1 MWKWGLLT
9 WRWLLLIGVLA
20 VILLVA
26 IRRDIGYE
34 KTYTGDLRNRVTG
47 ARLVRD
53 GRSPYFYKWAP
64 GDGLRYY
71 DPANFDRMKPS
82 NMTSTPMLYHLLS
95 PLVELPQAEI
105 SKVWLGIEYLILIGL
120 ALFALLRAPA
130 DVDRQAV
137 LLTAG
142 LVLLTNGWKSHVSV
156 GQTYLCIP
164 LFAMLFLVFWQKVE
178 LPIWGFAAGVAA
190 VCLVSIRPNTLLF
203 FVPFLWL
210 LSRRP
215 RAWLGCFFLPPLL
228 FACWLLVSP
237 HERGL
242 WSDYFSNI
250 SEAAKF
256 EQQPDVYGVQNPTPD
271 PHYTHWEGIDMI
283 QAARADSIS
292 RIRTPV
298 YSENGNVFVL
308 FRLVL
313 HRSLSRA
320 TLAVLAAIGT
330 AALILLYWLRL
341 SPADR
346 QQVPRAAIFGCCLFM
361 IPDLFSPIYRHQYY
375 TVQWIL
381 PLLLAATL
389 VSSRDRRWFIVLLG
403 ALLLDIV
410 HLGFIKMENTIG
422 EYIWFFTLAALSL
435 TPGGRT
441 ASKPPQTSLS
451 ADR

>member
-1 MWKWGLLT
+1 MWKWGLLA
-9 WRWLLLIGVLA
+9 GALA

-34 KTYTGDLRNRVTG
+34 KTFTGDLRNRVTG
-47 ARLVRD
+47 ARLVKD

-71 DPANFDRMKPS
+71 DPANFDRMRPS
-82 NMTSTPMLYHLLS
+82 NMTSTPLLYHLLS
-95 PLVELPQAEI
+95 PLVDLPEAEI

-120 ALFALLRAPA
+120 AVFAFLRAPTVL
-130 DVDRQAV
+130 DKQAV

-142 LVLLTNGWKSHVSV
+142 LMLLTNGWKSHISV

-164 LFAMLFLVFWQKVE
+164 LFAMLFLVFWRKE
-178 LPIWGFAAGVAA
+178 TLPAWGFAAGVAA
-190 VCLVSIRPNTLLF
+190 VCLVTIRPNTLLF
-203 FVPFLWL
+203 FVPFFWL
-210 LSRRP
+210 LRHRS
-215 RAWLGCFFLPPLL
+215 RAWLGCFFLPLLL
-228 FACWLLVSP
+228 FACWLLFSP

-242 WSDYFSNI
+242 WSDYFRNI

-256 EQQPDVYGVQNPTPD
+256 EQQPDVYGVDTNPRD
-271 PHYTHWEGIDMI
+271 PHFTQWEGIDMAR
-283 QAARADSIS
+283 AARADSIS
-292 RIRTPV
+292 RIRTPF

-313 HRSLSRA
+313 HRSLSR
-320 TLAVLAAIGT
+320 TVLAVLAVLCT
-330 AALILLYWLRL
+330 AALILLYWLRVPPGYREQL
-341 SPADR
+341 
-346 QQVPRAAIFGCCLFM
+346 PRAAIVGCCLFM
-361 IPDLFSPIYRHQYY
+361 IPDVFSPIYRHQYY

-389 VSSRDRRWFIVLLG
+389 VSTRDRRWFLLLLG

-410 HLGFIKMENTIG
+410 HVGFIKMENTIG
-422 EYIWFFTLAALSL
+422 EYAWFLTLVALSL
-435 TPGGRT
+435 TPGGRMPSKQPP
-441 ASKPPQTSLS
+441 ASVS

>member
-9 WRWLLLIGVLA
+9 GVLA

-26 IRRDIGYE
+26 VRRDIGYE

-47 ARLVRD
+47 ARLVKD

-95 PLVELPQAEI
+95 PLADLPETEI
-105 SKVWLGIEYLILIGL
+105 SKGWLAIEYLILISL
-120 ALFALLRAPA
+120 VLFAFSRAPTA
-130 DVDRQAV
+130 MDKQAV
-137 LLTAG
+137 LLAAG
-142 LVLLTNGWKSHVSV
+142 LLLLTNGWKSHISV

-164 LFAMLFLVFWQKVE
+164 LLAMLFLVFWRKE
-178 LPIWGFAAGVAA
+178 TFPAWGFAAGVAA
-190 VCLVSIRPNTLLF
+190 VCLVSIRPNTALF
-203 FVPFLWL
+203 FVPFLCL
-210 LSRRP
+210 LRHRSRV
-215 RAWLGCFFLPPLL
+215 WLGCLFLPPLL
-228 FACWLLVSP
+228 FACWLLFSP
-237 HERGL
+237 HERRL
-242 WSDYFSNI
+242 WSDYFRNI
-250 SEAAKF
+250 GEAAKF
-256 EQQPDVYGVQNPTPD
+256 EQQPEVYGVDTNPRD
-271 PHYTHWEGIDMI
+271 PHFTQWEGIDMI

-292 RIRTPV
+292 RIRTPL

-308 FRLVL
+308 SRLIL
-313 HRSLSRA
+313 HRSLSRMS
-320 TLAVLAAIGT
+320 LAVCAVIGT
-330 AALILLYWLRL
+330 VVLILLYWLRV
-341 SPADR
+341 SPGYR
-346 QQVPRAAIFGCCLFM
+346 EQVTRAAIFGCCLFM

-389 VSSRDRRWFIVLLG
+389 VSTRDRRWFIVLLG
-403 ALLLDIV
+403 ALLLDVV

-422 EYIWFFTLAALSL
+422 EYAWFLTLAALSL
-435 TPGGRT
+435 TPGGRMSSKRPP
-441 ASKPPQTSLS
+441 ASIS